1 VVWGESPQCAT
12 SFLFETLAGV
22 VTGCRVVP
30 QDLVGGAWSFAAD
43 GSAVGNGQGSGPAAS
58 APVTLIRPD
67 GQVVVLDSNPNDFDP
82 SLSPDGSKV
91 VFARAVPQNYQGVWP
106 SNLYVVNTDGSGLTQ
121 VASGGGSEL
130 SVPTFSPDG
139 STIAYSCEPTL
150 ETGLPG
156 FSVGCGPLPDG
167 SFRAFATLLVNAD
180 GSDKRVILINQAT
193 RSLSWSADGQWIATE
208 SVAPCTCT
216 DGSGPLN
223 TEVFV
228 YHTDGSDLF
237 NGGDPSQ
244 NLDPDLSRQVTHE
257 TDKWGADLPQFVPGS
272 SSQLVYLRPLDD
284 SGAQGNWT
292 YMTNVDGTNRQE
304 LSLSNEGMQWGE
316 IVPAATGA
324 GPPPFVNVMRVP
336 VPSVRSLSYQ
346 AAKLRLQSANLS
358 VGNIHRQYS
367 SRIPRNHVLAQYPR
381 GGGYAHR
388 TTREA
393 PGVTLTLSR
402 GRRK

>member
-1 VVWGESPQCAT
+1 MAFRDSGTCAGYV
-12 SFLFETLAGV
+12 FETLSGE
-22 VTGCRVVP
+22 VTDCRVVSP
-30 QDLVGGAWSFAAD
+30 PYDDGAFSVAAD
-43 GSAVGNGQGSGPAAS
+43 GSIVTNGEGNTLG
-58 APVTLIRPD
+58 PVTLIRPD
-67 GQVVVLDSNPNDFDP
+67 GTVVVLDANPDDYDP
-82 SLSPDGSKV
+82 SLSSDGSKV
-91 VFARAVPQNYQGVWP
+91 VFARSVPQNYQGVWP
-106 SNLYVVNTDGSGLTQ
+106 SNLYVVNTDGSGLKQ

-150 ETGLPG
+150 ETGQPG

-180 GSDKRVILINQAT
+180 GSNTRVILINQAT
-193 RSLSWSADGQWIATE
+193 QSLSWSADGQWIATE
-208 SVAPCTCT
+208 SVAPCTCS
-216 DGSGPLN
+216 DGSPMN

-257 TDKWGADLPQFVPGS
+257 TDMWGANLAQFIPGS

-284 SGAQGNWT
+284 RGAQGNWT
-292 YMTNVDGTNRQE
+292 YMISVDGTNRQE
-304 LSLSNEGMQWGE
+304 LSLSTEGFQTGK
-316 IVPAATGA
+316 IIPAATGA

-336 VPSVRSLSYQ
+336 VPNVRSLSYQ
-346 AAKLRLQSANLS
+346 SAKLRLQDANLS
-358 VGNIHRQYS
+358 VAKVRRQYS
-367 SRIPRNHVLAQYPR
+367 SRTPRNHVLGQYPR
-381 GGGYAHR
+381 GGAYAHR
-388 TTREA
+388 TTRQA

-402 GRRK
+402 GRRKQRH